1 MNIIEKITA
10 LISLLML
17 IGCMLAPLKRSSAAQ
32 RHPWIRRFVGFHT
45 VYGITLLVTGL
56 VHGILAGHGTAMMT
70 GKLAWMLLLLLTLLS
85 PLKKWMKQ
93 KNWRYV
99 HLTLAVS
106 SCALV
111 LIHILQ
117 AIIS

>member
-10 LISLLML
+10 LISLFML
-17 IGCMLAPLKRSSAAQ
+17 IGCMLAPLERSSAAQ
-32 RHPWIRRFVGFHT
+32 KHPWIRRFVGFHT

-85 PLKKWMKQ
+85 PFKKKMKQ
-93 KNWRYV
+93 NTWRYT
-99 HLTLAVS
+99 HLTLAAAS
-106 SCALV
+106 SILV
-111 LIHILQ
+111 VIHILH
-117 AIIS
+117 ALIS